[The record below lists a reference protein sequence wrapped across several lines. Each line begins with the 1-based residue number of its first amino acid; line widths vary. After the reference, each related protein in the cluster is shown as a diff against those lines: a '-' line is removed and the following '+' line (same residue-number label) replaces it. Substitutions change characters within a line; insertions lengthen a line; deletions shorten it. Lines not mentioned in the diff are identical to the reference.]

1 VNYFSDESEWKW
13 LFKNGID
20 WDSIINLYYPTF
32 PTEEGFENKEDVIN
46 FLEELLTQTGE
57 WAGTSVKEIGELL
70 NKDGAGE
77 VKDGKTIPGPHLQ
90 RLYKEAAE
98 LSVYGLPLPRK
109 YEGLEVPCSIY
120 MMFIG
125 QMARSCMSSSSQIAF
140 FTSMGE
146 MIHRYCDQ
154 ETQERLIPKVIAGEI
169 SGSMNLTEPGCG
181 SDLGMMKTS
190 ATLQEDGTYFLN
202 GTKIFITN
210 GGGGV
215 AFVLAK
221 VKGDA
226 DDLSG
231 ISMFFVEQDHPG
243 KEGLNFI
250 VANNEDKMGMT
261 GSFTTEIVYENT
273 IAKLVGEQGK
283 GFKYMLY
290 LMNEARICVG
300 IQALGVIE
308 ASIGYAREYAEGRVQ
323 FGKPISELPLMKR
336 NLEDFE
342 TERDAIRAMIV
353 DTVSKFDQFLYLE
366 NKRQSTG
373 DLTSE
378 EQQLFD
384 DMWLWTRKR
393 TPLIKYYACEA
404 ATTLTQRA
412 IQVLGGY
419 GFMKEYPVERFHR
432 DSFGPLLYEG
442 TSQIQA
448 LMALK
453 DIIKYAIKDPKS
465 FFGSVFF
472 KHPGAKLLTGA
483 EEWNKEFSSV
493 HYRFKKKMLG
503 LLFSCLKPE
512 ASKML
517 DFKNWANEDNV
528 NSLMEHAET
537 LCQALSYMET
547 LRVLAEHADK
557 DSSRADLFHRYKG
570 LVVPRLEAVYMD
582 WKLRT
587 GATS

>member
-1 VNYFSDESEWKW
+1 MNYYSDESEWKW
-13 LFKNGID
+13 LFNNAVD
-20 WDSIINLYYPTF
+20 WDSIIKLYYPVF
-32 PTEEGFENKEDVIN
+32 PTEDGFETPDDVKQ
-46 FLEELLTQTGE
+46 FLEELLTSTGE
-57 WAGTSVKEIGELL
+57 WAGTSVNEISEML
-70 NKDGAGE
+70 NKEGAGTVE
-77 VKDGKTIPGPHLQ
+77 NGRTIPGPALT

-98 LSVYGLPLPRK
+98 LSVYGLPLPRE
-109 YEGLEVPCSIY
+109 YGGLQTPALIY
-120 MMFIG
+120 MLFLA
-125 QMARSCMSSSSQIAF
+125 QLSRSCMASSTQIAF
-140 FTSMGE
+140 YTSMGE
-146 MIHRYCDQ
+146 MIFRYCDK
-154 ETQERLIPKVIAGEI
+154 ETRERLIPKVVAGEI

-181 SDLGMMKTS
+181 SDLGMIQTT
-190 ATLQEDGTYFLN
+190 AVLQDDGTYLMN
-202 GTKIFITN
+202 GSKIFITN

-221 VKGDA
+221 VKGDP

-243 KEGLNFI
+243 KEGLNFV
-250 VANNEDKMGMT
+250 VAKNEEKMGMK

-283 GFKYMLY
+283 GFKYMLH

-300 IQALGVIE
+300 LQALGVIE
-308 ASIGYAREYAEGRVQ
+308 ASLGYAREYAEGRVQ

-342 TERDAIRAMIV
+342 TERDAIRAMLM
-353 DTVSKFDQFLYLE
+353 DTLSKFDQYLYLE
-366 NKRQSTG
+366 NKIQETN
-373 DLTSE
+373 DLTE
-378 EQQLFD
+378 EEKVLHKE
-384 DMWLWTRKR
+384 MTLWTRKR
-393 TPLIKYYACEA
+393 TPLVKYYCCEA
-404 ATTLTQRA
+404 ATSLTQKS

-419 GFMKEYPVERFHR
+419 GFINEYPVERYHR

-465 FFGSVFF
+465 FFSNVLF
-472 KHPGAKLLTGA
+472 KHPGAQLFSGA
-483 EEWNKEFSSV
+483 EEWHKEFNSV

-503 LLFSCLKPE
+503 LLYSCLKPE

-517 DFKNWANEDNV
+517 DFKNWSSEDNI
-528 NSLMEHAET
+528 NDLMEHAET

-557 DSSRADLFHRYKG
+557 ERSRSDLFDRYKR
-570 LVVPRLEAVYMD
+570 LVVPRLEAIYTD

-587 GATS
+587 